1 MQGQDLGG
9 GSGAGRAQSRLEGRN
24 AVLAGQGA
32 LVAEAVLRQVRRQLR
47 QVRRQQRQVRRQQSQ
62 EKPRARVGSGRETVL
77 VRG

>member
-1 MQGQDLGG
+1 MQSQELGG

-24 AVLAGQGA
+24 AVLTGQGA
-32 LVAEAVLRQVRRQLR
+32 LAAKAVLRQVRC
-47 QVRRQQRQVRRQQSQ
+47 QQSQ

>member
-32 LVAEAVLRQVRRQLR
+32 LVAEAVLRQVRRQ
-47 QVRRQQRQVRRQQSQ
+47 QRQVRRQQSQ